1 MKKSLGEWVS
11 DPISALRSAR
21 ERRRGELR
29 HAVRVTVAALIA
41 YGIGETLALPQAD
54 WAVFT
59 AVLVSQASVGGSV
72 KAAADWLMGTLGGG
86 AYAAAVTTL
95 VPETDP
101 VTKAAA
107 LAVALLPLAF
117 LAAVR
122 PTFRFAPVTGVIIIL
137 IAPVTQLS
145 PLEAATNRL
154 VEICVGGFIGLIVSL
169 FVLPARAS
177 QMLNVAAARTLAA
190 LADILPLVGEFGREH
205 QAEVFDAEYQRVHD
219 VALDEL
225 IKLELAVDEAKRER
239 SSFLSGAPDPEPII
253 RGLRRLRAD
262 IIMVGRATAAR
273 FPEEYH
279 GRLAPALTAALEAV
293 RVYFLEIARRLEMRE
308 AAPDLAPVAAAI
320 AGYAREV
327 DAVREQGLTR
337 ALTGDVVGRTFAVGF
352 ALEQLA
358 ANLKDL
364 AARTGERA
372 RKVGKGP
379 V

>member
-41 YGIGETLALPQAD
+41 YGIGETLALPQAY

-372 RKVGKGP
+372 RKVGP
-379 V
+379 S

>member
-1 MKKSLGEWVS
+1 MTIFQRLNDV
-11 DPISALRSAR
+11 R

-41 YGIGETLALPQAD
+41 YGVGESLALPQAY

-86 AYAAAVTTL
+86 AYAAVVSTL

-364 AARTGERA
+364 AGRTGERA
-372 RKVGKGP
+372 RKVGKGA

>member
-21 ERRRGELR
+21 ARRRGELR

-41 YGIGETLALPQAD
+41 YGIGETLALPQAY

-72 KAAADWLMGTLGGG
+72 KAALDWLMGTLGGG

-154 VEICVGGFIGLIVSL
+154 IEICVGGFIGLIVSL

-293 RVYFLEIARRLEMRE
+293 RVYFLAIARRLETRDV
-308 AAPDLAPVAAAI
+308 APDLAPVDAAI

-372 RKVGKGP
+372 RKVGKG
-379 V
+379 

>member
-1 MKKSLGEWVS
+1 MTIFKRLNDV
-11 DPISALRSAR
+11 R

-41 YGIGETLALPQAD
+41 YGVGESLALPQAY

-86 AYAAAVTTL
+86 AYAAVVSTL

-154 VEICVGGFIGLIVSL
+154 IEICVGGFIGLIVSL

-205 QAEVFDAEYQRVHD
+205 LPRP
-219 VALDEL
+219 
-225 IKLELAVDEAKRER
+225 KRSMR
-239 SSFLSGAPDPEPII
+239 STSACMMWRSISWSS
-253 RGLRRLRAD
+253 
-262 IIMVGRATAAR
+262 
-273 FPEEYH
+273 
-279 GRLAPALTAALEAV
+279 
-293 RVYFLEIARRLEMRE
+293 
-308 AAPDLAPVAAAI
+308 
-320 AGYAREV
+320 
-327 DAVREQGLTR
+327 
-337 ALTGDVVGRTFAVGF
+337 
-352 ALEQLA
+352 
-358 ANLKDL
+358 
-364 AARTGERA
+364 
-372 RKVGKGP
+372 
-379 V
+379 

>member
-41 YGIGETLALPQAD
+41 YGIGETLALPQAY

-154 VEICVGGFIGLIVSL
+154 GEICVGGFIGLIVSL

>member
-1 MKKSLGEWVS
+1 MS
-11 DPISALRSAR
+11 SAPSFFQRLNSFR

-41 YGIGETLALPQAD
+41 YGVGESLALPQAY

-154 VEICVGGFIGLIVSL
+154 IEICVGGFIGLVVSL

-293 RVYFLEIARRLEMRE
+293 RVYFLEIARRLELRDV
-308 AAPDLAPVAAAI
+308 APDLAPVAAAI

-364 AARTGERA
+364 AGRTGERA
-372 RKVGKGP
+372 RKVGKGA

>member
-41 YGIGETLALPQAD
+41 YVIGETLALPQAY

-72 KAAADWLMGTLGGG
+72 KAALDWLMGTLGGG

-154 VEICVGGFIGLIVSL
+154 IEICVGGFIGLIVSL

-177 QMLNVAAARTLAA
+177 QMLNVVAARTLAA

-293 RVYFLEIARRLEMRE
+293 RVYFLEIARRLETRDV
-308 AAPDLAPVAAAI
+308 APDLAPVAAAI

-372 RKVGKGP
+372 RKVGKG
-379 V
+379 

>member
-41 YGIGETLALPQAD
+41 YGIGETLALPQAY